1 MAPVRFRKVAANAD
15 FPPSSWLGFGLNYL
29 GITPGS
35 ITSVTKAIITT
46 SRHIKLD
53 KQTSKET
60 VNGVTW
66 KVPYNVDITT
76 DTTSTTTSFDQY
88 KNGTEAAATIEG
100 SANAAANYLCL
111 SGSAGLSYSI
121 TKTYQKSYA
130 WALYSFKEYLLQAQL
145 VDFGDSINESNL
157 TNRLSNIDPF
167 DSNNPSVV
175 NQYKVFFDTMGTHV
189 VVGATYG
196 ASLQMSVYA
205 ANSKSEVD
213 EKFAADVHA
222 QYNGLTNGGKFD
234 AEIKSTSQF
243 KEFET
248 LVQKSCDCFG
258 GDPALALEIACAP
271 ENGDVYKYFTDWNKT
286 AVNQPNVMS
295 METMAIWEL
304 MSLAADPKVYK
315 RVDDFSNAYKWISS
329 NPGVYITKCRFTI
342 NSDWGEI
349 GLLTPSAFIEKDPAS
364 PPPTDNVNFQT
375 TKVSFGREHSYQFKR
390 DVIVDFVIRNDGS
403 PVDICLS
410 HGSDGATKGSGA
422 CSVVIQG
429 TTFDNKGVTDNFWN
443 TVNYYQCEVNPTE
456 DPGQIRQAKLA
467 AIHADH
473 AKNNGSNGD
482 ASF

>member
-1 MAPVRFRKVAANAD
+1 M
-15 FPPSSWLGFGLNYL
+15 
-29 GITPGS
+29 
-35 ITSVTKAIITT
+35 
-46 SRHIKLD
+46 
-53 KQTSKET
+53 
-60 VNGVTW
+60 
-66 KVPYNVDITT
+66 
-76 DTTSTTTSFDQY
+76 
-88 KNGTEAAATIEG
+88 
-100 SANAAANYLCL
+100 
-111 SGSAGLSYSI
+111 
-121 TKTYQKSYA
+121 
-130 WALYSFKEYLLQAQL
+130 
-145 VDFGDSINESNL
+145 
-157 TNRLSNIDPF
+157 
-167 DSNNPSVV
+167 
-175 NQYKVFFDTMGTHV
+175 
-189 VVGATYG
+189 
-196 ASLQMSVYA
+196 
-205 ANSKSEVD
+205 D

-390 DVIVDFVIRNDGS
+390 DVIVEYVAHSTNLGRYQPANHHDTASSSETMV
-403 PVDICLS
+403 L
-410 HGSDGATKGSGA
+410 
-422 CSVVIQG
+422 QW
-429 TTFDNKGVTDNFWN
+429 TFASRMAVTEPLRAVAPAVW
-443 TVNYYQCEVNPTE
+443 
-456 DPGQIRQAKLA
+456 
-467 AIHADH
+467 
-473 AKNNGSNGD
+473 
-482 ASF
+482 